1 MSTVLVVDDKEML
14 RDSVGATLQRA
25 GFTIVAACDGK
36 SALDL
41 VSRRRP
47 DAVVTDLRMPGMTG
61 VELLEN
67 IREFDDDL
75 PVIVMTAFGAVDT
88 AVRAMKAGAFD
99 YISKPFEGDELV
111 ISVRRAIEHA
121 KVRRENAVLRLAAS
135 GDAAGSGGSGA
146 PGGPAGP
153 GMARIVGNS
162 PQMARVKDMIRAI
175 AGSHGA
181 VLISGESGVGKEVVA
196 RAIHEMSP
204 RAAEPFLALNC
215 PALAESLL
223 ESELFGHEKGAF
235 TGADRLRKGRFEL
248 ADRGTL
254 LLDEISEVSPRIQAK
269 LLRVLQERAFERVG
283 SSATIEVDVRIIA
296 TTNRDLGRAVAAG
309 DFRQDL
315 FFRLNVLPL
324 HIPALRERAEDIPVL
339 AAHFVERVARRE
351 GLEAPRF
358 TDAAFQRLCEY
369 HWPGNVRELQNLC
382 ERAVVLSRSMGAIE
396 ADLIAPWLSG
406 PMAGPATGGATP
418 ETFPPRAASIIEPGP
433 IPAANGSASQC
444 TLEEIERR
452 AIVETLV
459 RFNGHRQRT
468 AEALG
473 IGVRTLGLKLKKW
486 KEMRLV
492 AESL

>member
-1 MSTVLVVDDKEML
+1 MSAILVVDDKEML

-25 GFTIVAACDGK
+25 GFTILAACDGK
-36 SALDL
+36 SALEM

-67 IREFDDDL
+67 IREFDEDL

-99 YISKPFEGDELV
+99 YLSKPFEGDELV

-121 KVRRENAVLRLAAS
+121 RVRRENAVLRVAAS
-135 GDAAGSGGSGA
+135 GDGSGA
-146 PGGPAGP
+146 STGAGPGGP
-153 GMARIVGNS
+153 GMDRIVGDS
-162 PQMARVKDMIRAI
+162 PTMRKVKDQIRAI
-175 AGSHGA
+175 AASHGA

-204 RAAEPFLALNC
+204 RSCEPFLALNC

-283 SSATIEVDVRIIA
+283 SSSTIEVDVRIIA
-296 TTNRDLGRAVAAG
+296 TTNRDLGRAVGAG
-309 DFRQDL
+309 EFRQDL

-324 HIPALRERAEDIPVL
+324 HIPALRERTEDIPTL

-351 GLEAPRF
+351 GLEAPKF
-358 TDAAFQRLCEY
+358 TDAALDRLCGY

-406 PMAGPATGGATP
+406 PLAGPATGGAAHAAP
-418 ETFPPRAASIIEPGP
+418 VANSAASIIEPAPLPG
-433 IPAANGSASQC
+433 AANASSNC

-452 AIVETLV
+452 AIVEALV